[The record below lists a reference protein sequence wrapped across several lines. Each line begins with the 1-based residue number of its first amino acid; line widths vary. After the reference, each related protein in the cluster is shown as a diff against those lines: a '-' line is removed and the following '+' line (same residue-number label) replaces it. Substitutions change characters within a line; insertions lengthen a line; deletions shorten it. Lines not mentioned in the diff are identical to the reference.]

1 MKTRVAVA
9 GCTGKMGQMLI
20 QTILEQSDMLL
31 TGALESENHAAIGSS
46 SLLGMGLPRDLKVS
60 SDVEQVV
67 MNADVL
73 IDFTRPEG
81 TRLHLIACQKT
92 RTALVIGT
100 TGLTEEDHRLLREG
114 SVHIPVFWAPN
125 MSVGV
130 HVVLAL
136 LKSATQ
142 MLGEGFDVEIVEA
155 HHRHKVD
162 APSGTA
168 LRMGEVIAQ
177 AKGLDLNKVG
187 CYDRHGVI
195 GPRTNQEIGF
205 ATIRGGDVIGDHTVN
220 FLGIG
225 ERVEITHKASSRQT
239 FAVGA
244 IRASRFLAKQPPGL
258 YGMSD
263 VLRTEHKIDGA

>member
-1 MKTRVAVA
+1 MKIRIAVA
-9 GCTGKMGQMLI
+9 GCTGKMGRMLI
-20 QTILEQSDMLL
+20 QTILEQSDMVL
-31 TGALESENHAAIGSS
+31 TGALESDQHPSIGLDPLQAIGLQS
-46 SLLGMGLPRDLKVS
+46 DLRIT

-67 MNADVL
+67 SSSDVL

-81 TRLHLIACQKT
+81 TRLHLMACQKA

-100 TGLTEEDHRLLREG
+100 TGLTEEDHQLLREM
-114 SVHIPVFWAPN
+114 SAFIPVFWAPN

-168 LRMGEVIAQ
+168 LKMGEVIA
-177 AKGLDLNKVG
+177 AVKGLDLGSVG
-187 CYDRHGVI
+187 CYERHGII

-220 FLGIG
+220 FMGIG

-239 FAVGA
+239 FAMGA
-244 IRASRFLAKQPPGL
+244 IRASRFVAKQPQGL